1 MVGRVV
7 VDVDVAD
14 AIVGVDVG
22 AGVYLVVDVDVDID
36 VDVAARVVEATC
48 LQSTS
53 PVTQPVDPGSREEQD
68 LKRWHTPWSLLKENQ
83 AQWLFSL
90 HPSRQQSASS
100 TPANE
105 SRISGW
111 SHLPARLQTGQDTWL
126 VWRGFFSSRWRP
138 LQPLAD
144 IIQQLA
150 WLSQ

>member
-22 AGVYLVVDVDVDID
+22 AGVYLVVDVDVDIG
-36 VDVAARVVEATC
+36 VDDAARVVEATC

-105 SRISGW
+105 SRISAW
-111 SHLPARLQTGQDTWL
+111 PHLPVRPQIGQDTWL
-126 VWRGFFSSRWRP
+126 VLRGFLSSRWSP
-138 LQPLAD
+138 LQPLAGM
-144 IIQQLA
+144 IQHSLM
-150 WLSQ
+150 LSQ